1 MNAASTAF
9 RAALVALALIGW
21 LGLDGI
27 NDTFTDGRAVTIA
40 RY

>member
-1 MNAASTAF
+1 MSLPSIAF

-27 NDTFTDGRAVTIA
+27 NETFTDGRPVAIA